1 MTDLSSR
8 MLIAAHLPR
17 ATLRLARVDDASA
30 PAGAPT
36 THPPV
41 LSAPAGTTFRPN
53 AASEHARYSEWVAR
67 QRAARD
73 QHPSLGDDWCPPHG
87 IPRPDGGAA

>member
-1 MTDLSSR
+1 

-41 LSAPAGTTFRPN
+41 LSVPAGSTFRPN
-53 AASEHARYSEWVAR
+53 AHAEHQAYTRWTAA

-73 QHPSLGDDWCPPHG
+73 QHPSVSTDWCPPHG
-87 IPRPDGGAA
+87 IPRPTEDGAA